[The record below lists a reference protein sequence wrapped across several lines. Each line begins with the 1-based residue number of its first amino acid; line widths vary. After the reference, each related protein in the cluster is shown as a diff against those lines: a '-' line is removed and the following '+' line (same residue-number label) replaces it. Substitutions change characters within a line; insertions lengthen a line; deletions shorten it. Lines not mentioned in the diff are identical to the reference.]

1 MSELQRDYLT
11 AKEIVRESIKG
22 NPDASIFLSKAQ
34 KNLILCCLLRGYSKK
49 IAQLA
54 DEQSVNGRLGLARD
68 GKQVSQSLA
77 AQADLI
83 LYSICSR
90 VRDSWNGV
98 GEERIPE
105 DKTVLRSREV
115 LSVPVKIISSDQ
127 DLTKAYGPLS
137 RFMTGSSDEQ
147 LVRKEKKLLFKAK
160 TSVPLICDL
169 VPEKVLQ
176 SLNIESQG
184 TKAVFLCFFKNR
196 FREKVS

>member
-1 MSELQRDYLT
+1 MSGLKKDYLT

-34 KNLILCCLLRGYSKK
+34 KNLILSALLRGYSKK
-49 IAQLA
+49 ISQLS
-54 DEQSVNGRLGLARD
+54 DDMSVEGQLGLARD

-90 VRDSWNGV
+90 VRDSWKGT
-98 GEERIPE
+98 GEERVPE
-105 DKTVLRSREV
+105 DKTVLRSKEI
-115 LSVPVKIISSDQ
+115 LSLPVKIISSDKKLQ
-127 DLTKAYGPLS
+127 KAYGPLS
-137 RFMTGSSDEQ
+137 RFMTGKTEET
-147 LVRKEKKLLFKAK
+147 LARKEKKLLFKAK

-169 VPEKVLQ
+169 VPDKVLE

-184 TKAVFLCFFKNR
+184 TKSVFLCFFKNR
-196 FREKVS
+196 FKEKVS

>member
-1 MSELQRDYLT
+1 MSGLQKDYLV

-49 IAQLA
+49 ISQLS
-54 DEQSVNGRLGLARD
+54 DDLSVDGKLGLARD
-68 GKQVSQSLA
+68 GKQISQSLA

-90 VRDSWNGV
+90 IRDSWSGS
-98 GEERIPE
+98 GEERVPE
-105 DKTVLRSREV
+105 DKTVLRAKEI
-115 LSVPVKIISSDQ
+115 LSLPVKIISSDK
-127 DLTKAYGPLS
+127 DLVKSYGPLS
-137 RFMTGSSDEQ
+137 RFMTGTSDEK
-147 LVRKEKKLLFKAK
+147 LVRKEKKLLFTAK

-169 VPEKVLQ
+169 VPDKVLQ
-176 SLNIESQG
+176 SLNIEAQG
-184 TKAVFLCFFKNR
+184 TKAVILCFSKNR